1 MLPLSEVKARFS
13 EIAEGVA
20 RTHERVQVTKNG
32 REYVVVMAAKDLESL
47 EETLALLED
56 RDAQQRIVEAEADV
70 AAGDVLEE
78 AEVRALVEQRAL
90 KDGG

>member
-1 MLPLSEVKARFS
+1 MPLSEVKARFS